1 MVTETAAPSLVQQS
15 EMMNDV
21 VDIIEV
27 LPDEALDP
35 RVLGDGLVSPF
46 WGLIAGHGTTDGCII
61 KEWLSNIRDFRF

>member
-1 MVTETAAPSLVQQS
+1 
-15 EMMNDV
+15 MNNA

-35 RVLGDGLVSPF
+35 RILGDGLISPF
-46 WGLIAGHGTTDGCII
+46 RGLIAGRGTADGCIV